1 VNTIYNARKEKELDC
16 GATIW
21 MEYKLG
27 RFVNLNLS
35 AVPSAFV
42 GSIVLWTALCG
53 LAISLLQ
60 FPIEQAL
67 VASLFATILHWLG
80 ETVHQLGHAAF
91 ARRTGY
97 PMIGI
102 RYWGVLSA
110 SVYPPDETTLPAAIH
125 IRRALGGPVAS
136 LIAAGAAGL
145 FFLALNPVI
154 ANGMVWWLVFFLF
167 LENTLVF
174 CLGALLPLGFTD
186 GSTLFYW
193 WRRK

>member
-1 VNTIYNARKEKELDC
+1 
-16 GATIW
+16 

-27 RFVNLNLS
+27 RFTDLDLS
-35 AVPSAFV
+35 AVPSALV
-42 GSIVLWTALCG
+42 GSIVLWTAVCG

-60 FPIEQAL
+60 FPIKQVL
-67 VASLFATILHWLG
+67 VAGLFATILHWLG

-91 ARRTGY
+91 ARRTGH

-102 RYWGVLSA
+102 RYWGMLST
-110 SVYPPDETTLPAAIH
+110 SVYPPDEPTLPATIH

-136 LIAAGAAGL
+136 LIAASAAGL
-145 FFLALNPVI
+145 FFLALNAVI
-154 ANGMVWWLVFFLF
+154 TNGIVWWLALYLF

-186 GSTLFYW
+186 GSTLLYW
-193 WRRK
+193 WKRK